1 MTMPI
6 DSALLP
12 ADVRAGG
19 PKERKLYESALGFE
33 RLLTNELTKS
43 LASAIGSSDDGSG
56 SSDAGDSGGSGSG
69 SGDTSAATSALKGQ
83 LPDQLAAALQQGGG
97 LGLAPVLYRSLSGK
111 AAR

>member
-1 MTMPI
+1 MTLPI

-19 PKERKLYESALGFE
+19 PKERKLYAAALGFE

-43 LASAIGSSDDGSG
+43 LASAIGSSE
-56 SSDAGDSGGSGSG
+56 DSSGSG
-69 SGDTSAATSALKGQ
+69 EDSGESGGTSAALSALKSQ
-83 LPDQLAAALQQGGG
+83 LPDQLAAAVQQGGG
-97 LGLAPVLYRSLSGK
+97 LGLAPFLYRSLSGK

>member
-19 PKERKLYESALGFE
+19 PRERKLYEAAVGFE

-43 LASAIGSSDDGSG
+43 LASAIGGGDDSDSGDGAD
-56 SSDAGDSGGSGSG
+56 SDAGDSSG
-69 SGDTSAATSALKGQ
+69 TSAATSAMKGQ
-83 LPDQLAAALQQGGG
+83 LGDQLAAAVQQGGG
-97 LGLAPVLYRSLSGK
+97 LGLAPILYRSLSGK

>member
-1 MTMPI
+1 MTLPI

-19 PKERKLYESALGFE
+19 PRERKLYEAAVGFE

-43 LASAIGSSDDGSG
+43 LASAIGGSDDGDTGDSADSADAG
-56 SSDAGDSGGSGSG
+56 SSSG
-69 SGDTSAATSALKGQ
+69 TSAATSAMKGQ
-83 LPDQLAAALQQGGG
+83 LGDQLAAAVQQGGG
-97 LGLAPVLYRSLSGK
+97 LGLAPILYRSLSGK

>member
-19 PKERKLYESALGFE
+19 PRERKLYEAAVGFE

-43 LASAIGSSDDGSG
+43 LASAIGGSDDSDTGDG
-56 SSDAGDSGGSGSG
+56 ADAGDSSG
-69 SGDTSAATSALKGQ
+69 TSAATSAMKGQ
-83 LPDQLAAALQQGGG
+83 LGDQLAAAVQQGGG
-97 LGLAPVLYRSLSGK
+97 LGLAPILYRSLSGK

>member
-19 PKERKLYESALGFE
+19 PRERKLYEAALGFE

-43 LASAIGSSDDGSG
+43 LAAAIGGTDEDSDSG
-56 SSDAGDSGGSGSG
+56 ESGGSDGS
-69 SGDTSAATSALKGQ
+69 SAATNAMKGQ
-83 LPDQLAAALQQGGG
+83 LPGQLAAAVQQGGG
-97 LGLAPVLYRSLSGK
+97 LGLAPALYRALSGK

>member
-6 DSALLP
+6 DSVLLP

-19 PKERKLYESALGFE
+19 PKERKLYEAALGFE

-43 LASAIGSSDDGSG
+43 LASAIGGSDEDSGSDDES
-56 SSDAGDSGGSGSG
+56 GDSSGA
-69 SGDTSAATSALKGQ
+69 SAATSAMKGQ
-83 LPDQLAAALQQGGG
+83 LPDQLAAAVQQGGG
-97 LGLAPVLYRSLSGK
+97 LGLAPVLYRSMSAR

>member
-43 LASAIGSSDDGSG
+43 LASAIGSSDDGSD
-56 SSDAGDSGGSGSG
+56 SSDSGDSGDSGG
-69 SGDTSAATSALKGQ
+69 TSAATSALKGQ
-83 LPDQLAAALQQGGG
+83 LPDQLAAAVQQGGG

>member
-6 DSALLP
+6 DSTLLP

-33 RLLTNELTKS
+33 RLLTNELAKS
-43 LASAIGSSDDGSG
+43 LASAIGSRDDESDSGDDGGAS
-56 SSDAGDSGGSGSG
+56 
-69 SGDTSAATSALKGQ
+69 SAAMSTLKDQ
-83 LPDQLAAALQQGGG
+83 LPDQLAAAVQQGGG
-97 LGLAPVLYRSLSGK
+97 LGLARVLYRSMTGK

>member
-1 MTMPI
+1 MTLPI

-19 PKERKLYESALGFE
+19 PRERKLYEAAVGFE

-43 LASAIGSSDDGSG
+43 LASAIGGSDDGDTGNSA
-56 SSDAGDSGGSGSG
+56 DAGDSSG
-69 SGDTSAATSALKGQ
+69 TSAATSAMKGQ
-83 LPDQLAAALQQGGG
+83 LGDQLAAAVQQGGG
-97 LGLAPVLYRSLSGK
+97 LGLAPILYRSLSGK

>member
-19 PKERKLYESALGFE
+19 PKERKLYETALGFE
-33 RLLTNELTKS
+33 RLLTSELTKS
-43 LASAIGSSDDGSG
+43 LASAIGSSDDNS
-56 SSDAGDSGGSGSG
+56 DSGDDGGESGG
-69 SGDTSAATSALKGQ
+69 TSAATSAMKGQ
-83 LPDQLAAALQQGGG
+83 LPDQLAAAVQQGGG